1 MSPQRTF
8 TTGRLLGLSDG
19 IFAIAMTLLVV
30 TLLDMPDLPS
40 SASQSNLAASLRA
53 LGGSVFAVVVSF
65 LLLAIFWRIHHS
77 QYHAIRSSTDVLVWL
92 NFGFLLFVILL
103 PFSTDLM
110 GEYGRFPLA
119 TVVFDANM
127 LAIGLF
133 SWAQWWWAARCG
145 LLAPE
150 VSPAD
155 VRVGILLNLV
165 VPVLSVVSLAL
176 ALLLAANAS
185 WVYVLA
191 GPASW
196 LVRRWEPSRKAGRSS
211 ETDQVSSS

>member
-53 LGGSVFAVVVSF
+53 LGGSVFAV
-65 LLLAIFWRIHHS
+65 
-77 QYHAIRSSTDVLVWL
+77 
-92 NFGFLLFVILL
+92 LLFVILL

-145 LLAPE
+145 VLAPE

-176 ALLLAANAS
+176 AFLLAANAS